1 VYEYESA
8 VDAFLRGAAPPP
20 PFSVAPVGAY
30 RALCL
35 PVADG
40 EARLVALLAGEEG
53 AVYAPAP
60 GEPAPGEP
68 APGTP
73 DLEAILRRQRFR
85 PTGTTLALRLP
96 TAVTG
101 LAPRPARFVLWAS
114 PAYLAAGGAAGGAVW
129 K

>member
-1 VYEYESA
+1 VNEYEYESA

-40 EARLVALLAGEEG
+40 GARLVAVLAGEDG

-60 GEPAPGEP
+60 GEPAPG
-68 APGTP
+68 AP

-101 LAPRPARFVLWAS
+101 LAPRSARFVLWAS
-114 PAYLAAGGAAGGAVW
+114 PAYLAAGGAARGAVW

>member
-1 VYEYESA
+1 VNEYEYEYESA
-8 VDAFLRGAAPPP
+8 VDAFLRGAPPP
-20 PFSVAPVGAY
+20 LPFSVAPIGAY
-30 RALCL
+30 RALCR
-35 PVADG
+35 PASSG
-40 EARLVALLAGEEG
+40 ESRLVVLLAGEDG

-60 GEPAPGEP
+60 GEPAPGP
-68 APGTP
+68 P
-73 DLEAILRRQRFR
+73 DLEATLRRQRLR